1 MMKVIVFLLFFMIT
15 ITLIN
20 PINVKAS
27 DSDDIVYEV
36 VKNRN
41 PDLIITGCNET
52 YVYWQF
58 NYRIFNPPVAVRD
71 PGLNESKYIDKIP
84 GDYDSEGFFIV
95 DMLAAK
101 YDLKH
106 SNWYYYYNF
115 IDSINEEIK
124 PLQDKIFK
132 EKGELGINWIGVWY
146 TIPPSIVVTMYK
158 ITNEKVS
165 IVLEYL
171 KPYAKKYN
179 AVVFFIEDYFPASIY
194 EKQLE
199 ALIKFYEKELPNGS
213 IDRGDGWKEYLKLV
227 EEYYDFKINI
237 QGWLYSPGIADLPIP
252 PNATFNKEFVEK
264 AVSILRKYAG
274 CEVPLVA
281 NFIDYRQRDIRPA
294 ILEPS
299 GQEYSPL
306 QFNQNNPET
315 PKYIEPS
322 YPSLTYLIIL
332 FLVIPVA
339 ILLPIILISKKANN
353 KKRKNFN

>member
-1 MMKVIVFLLFFMIT
+1 MNKLIAIILFLMIT

-52 YVYWQF
+52 YVYWEF
-58 NYRIFNPPVAVRD
+58 NYRIFNPPVAIRG
-71 PGLNESKYIDKIP
+71 PGLNESTYIDKIP
-84 GDYDSEGFFIV
+84 GDYDSEKGFIY
-95 DMLAAK
+95 DMLTAK
-101 YDLKH
+101 YNLHH
-106 SNWYYYYNF
+106 SNRYQYYLF
-115 IDSINEEIK
+115 IDSIREEIK

-132 EKGELGINWIGVWY
+132 EKGELGINWIGVWE
-146 TIPPSIVVTMYK
+146 TTPPSIVVTMYK
-158 ITNEKVS
+158 ITNEKVN

-194 EKQLE
+194 KKQLDD
-199 ALIKFYEKELPNGS
+199 LIKFYSKTLPNGS
-213 IDRGDGWKEYLKLV
+213 LTWGDGFLEYLNLV
-227 EEYYDFKINI
+227 EEYYNFKINI
-237 QGWLYSPGIADLPIP
+237 QGWVHGHGIADLPIP

-281 NFIDYRQRDIRPA
+281 NFIDYRQRDIRPG
-294 ILEPS
+294 ISEP
-299 GQEYSPL
+299 Y
-306 QFNQNNPET
+306 
-315 PKYIEPS
+315 PKYNEPS
-322 YPSLTYLIIL
+322 YQSLILLFVIIP
-332 FLVIPVA
+332 IA
-339 ILLPIILISKKANN
+339 ILLPIVLILRKTNN
-353 KKRKNFN
+353 KKNK